1 MKWRSIVSAAALL
14 VLWTTFLG
22 LMFRRETA
30 LEEERLHAIA
40 LGQARA
46 LFNQLADVR
55 AWNSSH
61 GGVYAPVTEKTP
73 PNPWLESA
81 ERDGAT
87 VSGRRLTLLNH
98 AYMTRQIAEV
108 MRERRD
114 IAVHLTSRTPL
125 RPGNE
130 PEPWERAALE
140 AFERGTPEEAVF
152 ASGEGGRETFRYM
165 APLLVETS
173 CLPCHERQGYRVGE
187 VRGGLSVV
195 SSAAALAS
203 ARRAFRRSAALAS
216 LVLWALGAGLLAAL
230 TAAFHQRNLLV
241 TRLRE
246 LALVDELTG
255 LHNRRGF
262 LLLAHKQLQVAQRTL
277 RPALMLFLDLDG
289 LKLIND
295 EHGHEAGDAALRRLS
310 GVLHAALRSSDILG
324 RYGGDE
330 FAVLCPETGAEAIP
344 RILEAL
350 QRRVDEANAGSG
362 RPWRLSLSSGTAV
375 FDPRHPATLEELL
388 RAADAAMYRAKE
400 EKRGEGISRS
410 SRP

>member
-1 MKWRSIVSAAALL
+1 MRWRSIITAAALL

-22 LMFRRETA
+22 LMFRREMA
-30 LEEERLHAIA
+30 LEEERLHGIA
-40 LGQARA
+40 LSQARA
-46 LFNQLADVR
+46 LFNQLADMR

-61 GGVYAPVTEKTP
+61 GGVYVPVTEKTP
-73 PNPWLESA
+73 PNPWLESSD
-81 ERDGAT
+81 RDGAT
-87 VSGRRLTLLNH
+87 SSGRRLTLLNH
-98 AYMTRQIAEV
+98 AYMTRQLAEV

-114 IAVHLTSRTPL
+114 ITVHLTSRTPL

-140 AFERGTPEEAVF
+140 AFEHGLPEEAVF
-152 ASGEGGRETFRYM
+152 ALGEGGRETFRYM
-165 APLLVETS
+165 APLPVEPS
-173 CLPCHERQGYRVGE
+173 CLPCHEKQGYRIGQ

-216 LVLWALGAGLLAAL
+216 LVLWALGAGLIAAL
-230 TAAFHQRNLLV
+230 TAAFQQRNLLV

-277 RPALMLFLDLDG
+277 RPVLLLFLDLDG
-289 LKLIND
+289 MKLIND
-295 EHGHEAGDAALRRLS
+295 EHGHEAGDAALQRLA
-310 GVLHAALRSSDILG
+310 GVLRTALRSSDIPG

-330 FAVLCPETGAEAIP
+330 FAVLCPETGVEAVP
-344 RILEAL
+344 TLLEAL
-350 QRRVDEANAGSG
+350 QQRIDEANTGSG
-362 RPWRLSLSSGTAV
+362 PPWRLSLSVGTAV
-375 FDPRHPATLEELL
+375 FDPRSPATLEELL

-400 EKRGEGISRS
+400 EKRVEGISRS